1 MIGSASA
8 DRLRCPT
15 CFRPLS
21 PTDDAGRTFGCDSG
35 HRFDVN
41 RRGYIS
47 LLGPKRS
54 AFIADSAVMLDARAT
69 FLTAGHYA
77 PIADAVA
84 SAAASRSGQGAESTI
99 VVADLGCGTGYYSA
113 AVRAALPNAEF
124 IVSDLSPEAVRRAVR
139 GNPASLGLVAD
150 IWAPLPLVDDGIDV
164 ILNVF
169 APRHASEFLRVL
181 RPGGTLVT
189 VVPTEHHLT
198 ELRVSGHAIEVQ
210 ADKADRVIAS
220 FGGFALED
228 RARVEYSMD
237 LDESDVEHVIAMGP
251 SAHHRFPDATTSL
264 PSRVTVSV
272 DVLTFVRGS
281 FD

>member
-15 CFRPLS
+15 CFRALS

-47 LLGPKRS
+47 LLGPKRP
-54 AFIADSAVMLDARAT
+54 AFIADSAEMLDARAT
-69 FLTAGHYA
+69 FLAAGHYA

-84 SAAASRSGQGAESTI
+84 SAATSRSEQRAESTI
-99 VVADLGCGTGYYSA
+99 VADLGCGTGYYSA

-139 GNPASLGLVAD
+139 GTPDSLGLVAD

-198 ELRVSGHAIEVQ
+198 ELRESGHAIEVQ

-228 RARVEYSMD
+228 RTRVEYSMD

-251 SAHHRFPDATTSL
+251 SAHHRSPDATSL

-272 DVLTFVRGS
+272 DVLTFVRGTL
-281 FD
+281 D